1 MFLCSKWNTLDSE
14 FSSFTSLTVNPSKGW
29 LSNAAT
35 SYNRAMVCSAEVL
48 KARSGIRN
56 GVAVLVYYSTKLT
69 GSFQNTI
76 LQSDPLRLGDL
87 TIACCWM
94 IYNFVTKTVLS
105 LAI

>member
-1 MFLCSKWNTLDSE
+1 MPLARCDASKQTPVYSTDSE
-14 FSSFTSLTVNPSKGW
+14 HT
-29 LSNAAT
+29 
-35 SYNRAMVCSAEVL
+35 YNRAMVCSAEVL